1 MTVISLNIDPAGND
15 EIAYKNKLPKIE
27 DVVAGKG
34 RNMKKKP
41 TPNETELKMLTTRVP
56 KVLIERVKT
65 FCAENEMTIQDF
77 VTDAIIEKLELVH
90 KERRKKQRM

>member
-1 MTVISLNIDPAGND
+1 
-15 EIAYKNKLPKIE
+15 LPKIE

-56 KVLIERVKT
+56 KVLIGRVKT

-77 VTDAIIEKLELVH
+77 VTDAIIERLDLVH